1 MDDETTG
8 TTPDGTGNNA
18 ERTAQAGAI
27 AGAAAGAAA
36 GAQAGARAAEAAA
49 GGSYEPV
56 WTFRGYKLRPSEFNT
71 AMVHYYRAE
80 IQRSNVWRSR
90 LDTTTNWAV
99 VTVAASITFVFA
111 APENHWGVFL
121 LVMLLVLLFL
131 FIEARRY
138 RYYELWSL
146 RARLMETDFFAAMLV
161 PPFAPH
167 ADWDETLAESLLQ
180 PQFPISR
187 LEAVGRRLRNNY
199 LSIFAIL
206 NLGILLKLYLHP
218 FEARSAEMFIERAHL
233 GPLHG
238 GMVLAGLGVFMI
250 VLLLTTLVS
259 QGLQEASGEVLPKY
273 NIEDFLGDLWPLGN
287 ESDNAAATGVTG
299 TADGSSWSRLSR
311 RKRRRP
317 QLLAL
322 VVAANPQH
330 LADRIIAEL
339 HRGATALHGQ
349 GMYLKQERDVLLV
362 ALTVTE
368 IEHLKAIV
376 REEDPQAFITIIP
389 AKEVVGQGFVPLEK
403 D

>member
-1 MDDETTG
+1 MEHDKTDPTAPTG
-8 TTPDGTGNNA
+8 AG
-18 ERTAQAGAI
+18 AQAGAM

-36 GAQAGARAAEAAA
+36 GATAGAKAGAAAEAA
-49 GGSYEPV
+49 GTSYEPV
-56 WTFRGYKLRPSEFNT
+56 WTFRGYSLRPSEFNT

-121 LVMLLVLLFL
+121 LVMLLVMLFL

-199 LSIFAIL
+199 LAIFAIL
-206 NLGILLKLYLHP
+206 SLGILLKLYLHP
-218 FEARSAEMFIERAHL
+218 FEARSMEMFIERAHL

-238 GMVLAGLGVFMI
+238 GMVLAALAGFLL
-250 VLLLTTLVS
+250 VLLFVTLVS
-259 QGLQEASGEVLPKY
+259 QGLHEASGEVLPKY
-273 NIEDFLGDLWPLGN
+273 DIEDFLGDLWPLSGEN
-287 ESDNAAATGVTG
+287 GDKRP
-299 TADGSSWSRLSR
+299 DPGSAWSRLSR
-311 RKRRRP
+311 RKRRRS
-317 QLLAL
+317 QVLAL
-322 VVAANPQH
+322 VVAANPQR
-330 LADRIIAEL
+330 LAERIIAEL
-339 HRGATALHGQ
+339 HRGATALHGR
-349 GMYLKQERDVLLV
+349 GMFLKQERDVLLV

-368 IEHLKAIV
+368 IEQLKALV
-376 REEDPQAFITIIP
+376 REEDPHAFITIIP
-389 AKEVVGQGFVPLEK
+389 AKEVVGQGFVPLENS
-403 D
+403 

>member
-1 MDDETTG
+1 MDKQADPS
-8 TTPDGTGNNA
+8 TPPG
-18 ERTAQAGAI
+18 AGAT
-27 AGAAAGAAA
+27 AD
-36 GAQAGARAAEAAA
+36 A
-49 GGSYEPV
+49 GGGAYEPV
-56 WTFRGYKLRPSEFNT
+56 WTFRGYKMRPSEFNT

-121 LVMLLVLLFL
+121 LVMLLTMLFL

-167 ADWDETLAESLLQ
+167 ADWDNTLAESLLQ
-180 PQFPISR
+180 PEFPISR

-199 LSIFAIL
+199 LAIFTIL
-206 NLGILLKLYLHP
+206 TLGILLKLYLHP
-218 FEARSAEMFIERAHL
+218 FEARSLEMFIERAHL
-233 GPLHG
+233 GALHG
-238 GMVLAGLGVFMI
+238 GMVLGALGVFLI
-250 VLLLTTLVS
+250 ILFLITLVS
-259 QGLQEASGEVLPKY
+259 RGLHEASGEVLPKY
-273 NIEDFLGDLWPLGN
+273 DIEDFLGDLWPLGTSN
-287 ESDNAAATGVTG
+287 GDAAS
-299 TADGSSWSRLSR
+299 ADVSAWSRLSR
-311 RKRRRP
+311 RKRRRA
-317 QLLAL
+317 QVLAL
-322 VVAANPQH
+322 VVAANPAQ

-339 HRGATALHGQ
+339 HRGTTALHGR

-368 IEHLKAIV
+368 IEHLKALV
-376 REEDPQAFITIIP
+376 RQEDPHAFITIIP
-389 AKEVVGQGFVPLEK
+389 AKEVVGQGFLPLAQR
-403 D
+403 

>member
-1 MDDETTG
+1 MESEEMDPTAPTG
-8 TTPDGTGNNA
+8 AG
-18 ERTAQAGAI
+18 AQAGAVAGAS

-36 GAQAGARAAEAAA
+36 GAKAGAAAEAAA
-49 GGSYEPV
+49 TGTTYEPV
-56 WTFRGYKLRPSEFNT
+56 WTFRGYKMRPSEFNT

-121 LVMLLVLLFL
+121 LVMLLVMLFL

-199 LSIFAIL
+199 LAIFAIL
-206 NLGILLKLYLHP
+206 ILGILLKLYLHP

-238 GMVLAGLGVFMI
+238 GMVLIGLAAFLI
-250 VLLLTTLVS
+250 VLLFITLVS
-259 QGLQEASGEVLPKY
+259 QGLHDASGEVLPKY
-273 NIEDFLGDLWPLGN
+273 DIEDFLGDLWPLSGEN
-287 ESDNAAATGVTG
+287 GDKTPNPESA
-299 TADGSSWSRLSR
+299 WSRLSR
-311 RKRRRP
+311 RSRRRS
-317 QLLAL
+317 QVLAM
-322 VVAANPQH
+322 VVAANPQR
-330 LADRIIAEL
+330 LAERIIAEL
-339 HRGATALHGQ
+339 HRGATALHGR

-368 IEHLKAIV
+368 IEQLKAIV
-376 REEDPQAFITIIP
+376 REEDPHAFITII
-389 AKEVVGQGFVPLEK
+389 
-403 D
+403 